1 MSPSGDQV
9 YRTVLRQSGQEII
22 EILTVLKTHV
32 KKENVAVESAPKY
45 FEALSIAM
53 DSTDPT
59 IQSLAFS
66 LICHLV
72 KRISIQDRLGSILL
86 QQGFLVLPMLLP
98 KIADSRQTT
107 VLSARR
113 ALEAYWLSSPK
124 VVEQQIRDSGL
135 SNRNPLLV
143 NESVV
148 WLNHIL
154 TSINLHFKLDPFFD
168 ALASILVKY
177 LGDARLMDNIKVLF
191 ANYYELEHNK
201 IHLYEL
207 QRVLERRGVNQNLRT
222 QIMSVIGISGHA
234 GKAKALPDSRS
245 THHESLK
252 PEVPQQSR
260 DLNQQLH
267 SDIKDSAEQGDGP
280 SSLLDAIEELL
291 LSLPNYTQETS
302 VSKIDVED
310 PEMISQ
316 MISEMLP
323 CFASKETE
331 RNWVL
336 REKAILKL
344 RGMLRGNSGSVYV
357 HEYLS
362 GIRNIAEGIQKAMLS
377 LRTTLCVNTCQ
388 LVKELTEEF
397 KIQFDG
403 IADLLFPTLNRLCS
417 TTKQLTHTNANV
429 VICAIFAHCSV
440 NARLAHRIVA
450 ASTDKSA
457 STRSYAALWLQ
468 IFILRIQSDGSLIN
482 YSDSITKVLVRLLGD
497 ANMQVRQKSK
507 DAYWKLSFFE
517 PELASDLSS
526 RLEANVLKALER
538 ARPSNGAP
546 VLQPTK
552 SRPSLKSLIM
562 AKNKQMRARQSLSR
576 GGSRNAH
583 REDIPTISD
592 TPPLKAEVT
601 HFSTTM
607 PKSPSLFRSRSL
619 HIGPAVKTEQESPHP
634 VAARPSSASLAQRDT
649 LPQIPRPVSWRE
661 LDHIFEDPLKMASL
675 KLNTSIEA
683 LNLVSSTEQ
692 ADATRRQTR
701 GPITKQLQSGKDSTV
716 EDGIKALLSALLK
729 GEEINSETSQAAR
742 KVSLTHAKYFT
753 CFFDSEEAIL
763 LLKRLLLSVELL
775 RIYAVAVE
783 TKNVP
788 VTSIIAVMEV
798 NEVYDSA
805 ASILSWIADLD
816 NIEDERNFVMQII
829 KFKSKIL
836 ATVID
841 YLLTACSK
849 LPIKNVQFD
858 SITSLLFDLVP
869 IIHTTSVNEAYKSL
883 LRELYSINN
892 IVFANL
898 LEHSPSSR
906 RAEVERLVGIV
917 NASTFKTDVTLF
929 NTDLTKINA
938 GDSLT
943 RLSPLKRP
951 SDFTMLL
958 PPREIM
964 TEKDSYNANAPESK
978 SFLNSLTLITAET
991 GPQSQKLALPENVP
1005 EDAEMEDA
1013 DVSKQ
1018 PLLAPLELSPNGECS
1033 PSTVTDNGSVDNIF
1047 LRLDESM
1054 ENSPFYPKA
1063 VLNDESVH
1071 IANDLAQVQLSNKA
1085 SVIESMLDKLDP
1097 LKDISRKSKTIAIFE
1112 DETAGSPQKLK
1123 EYNYSDYNW
1132 FNYLLARLSL
1142 EDTSSVSK
1150 RSNIETFRTSV
1161 REIASRKSDVNVF
1174 LWLLESIQ
1182 GEQEDDFKIFM
1193 ETSGYHLLE
1202 TAIWESFLSTD
1213 HNDLISAMILLKQ
1226 ILINHRRVSLERLW
1240 NMLVYLSGTIA
1251 DLDGE
1256 IGCAIEEVLEEAFCG
1271 LYTSEEL
1278 FWQISSSFQV
1288 PQLDTPTAD
1297 FILRALC
1304 KLVSAKSLSLVISDD
1319 FVKKVDQ
1326 RLRPYMAHDDAAV
1339 RKLVFTIY
1347 GHLLRAQKSCNPPYE
1362 MESLLQNLLG
1372 PQKKLVEYFG
1382 N

>member
-9 YRTVLRQSGQEII
+9 YRTVLRQSGLEII

-53 DSTDPT
+53 DSPDPA

-98 KIADSRQTT
+98 KIADPKQTT

-143 NESVV
+143 NECVV

-154 TSINLHFKLDPFFD
+154 TSINLHFKLDQFFD

-177 LGDARLMDNIKVLF
+177 LGDAPLVDNVKILL

-207 QRVLERRGVNQNLRT
+207 QRVLERRGVSQNLRT
-222 QIMSVIGISGHA
+222 QIMSVVGISGRT
-234 GKAKALPDSRS
+234 GKVKVLLNSRP
-245 THHESLK
+245 TQHEKLK
-252 PEVPQQSR
+252 LDTPQRSR
-260 DLNQQLH
+260 ELSQQLH
-267 SDIKDSAEQGDGP
+267 TDCKDTLEQGDGP
-280 SSLLDAIEELL
+280 STLPDAIETIL
-291 LSLPNYTQETS
+291 LSLPNYNQETS
-302 VSKIDVED
+302 VNKIDVED
-310 PEMISQ
+310 PESILQ

-331 RNWVL
+331 RNWVP
-336 REKAILKL
+336 REKSILKL
-344 RGMLRGNSGSVYV
+344 RGMLRGNPGSVYI

-362 GIRNIAEGIQKAMLS
+362 GVRDMAEGIQKALLS
-377 LRTTLCVNTCQ
+377 LRTTLSVNTCQ
-388 LVKELTEEF
+388 LVKELTVEF
-397 KIQFDG
+397 KHQFDG
-403 IADLLFPTLNRLCS
+403 IADILFPTLNRLCS
-417 TTKQLTHTNANV
+417 ATKQLTHTNANV
-429 VICAIFAHCSV
+429 AICAIFAHCSV
-440 NARLAHRIVA
+440 NVRLAHRIVA

-457 STRSYAALWLQ
+457 STRAYAALWLQ
-468 IFILRIQSDGSLIN
+468 ILILRAQSEGTLSN
-482 YSDSITKVLVRLLGD
+482 YSDSISKVLVRLLGD

-546 VLQPTK
+546 VLQPAK

-562 AKNKQMRARQSLSR
+562 AKNKQIRTREGISR

-583 REDIPTISD
+583 REDISLIPD
-592 TPPLKAEVT
+592 TPALKAEEMPT
-601 HFSTTM
+601 STMM

-619 HIGPAVKTEQESPHP
+619 QVGPPVKAEHESPHP
-634 VAARPSSASLAQRDT
+634 VAPRPSSASLMQRGKMPANPQPT
-649 LPQIPRPVSWRE
+649 LRSE
-661 LDHIFEDPLKMASL
+661 LERIFDRQPKLASL
-675 KLNTSIEA
+675 KNHTLIEGPNLETSM
-683 LNLVSSTEQ
+683 EQ
-692 ADATRRQTR
+692 AESPRAQTKD
-701 GPITKQLQSGKDSTV
+701 PITRQLQSGKDSTI
-716 EDGIKALLSALLK
+716 EDGVNDLHLALLK
-729 GEEINSETSQAAR
+729 GAHIDSDTCQAAR
-742 KVSLTHAKYFT
+742 KVSLTHAKFFA
-753 CFFDSEEAIL
+753 CFFESEKSIL
-763 LLKRLLLSVELL
+763 LLKKLLLPVELL

-788 VTSIIAVMEV
+788 VTSIIGVMEV

-816 NIEDERNFVMQII
+816 NIEDERSFIMQII

-841 YLLTACSK
+841 YLLAACSK

-869 IIHTTSVNEAYKSL
+869 IMHTSSVNEAYKSL

-898 LEHSPSSR
+898 LENSPGSR

-917 NASTFKTDVTLF
+917 NASAFKTDVTLF

-964 TEKDSYNANAPESK
+964 TEKDSFNASAPDFKLSPN
-978 SFLNSLTLITAET
+978 LRLTGTET
-991 GPQSQKLALPENVP
+991 GLQSQKLVLPENMP
-1005 EDAEMEDA
+1005 EDADMEEA

-1018 PLLAPLELSPNGECS
+1018 LQSEPLDLSPSGDCS
-1033 PSTVTDNGSVDNIF
+1033 PSTVTDNGSIDNIF

-1054 ENSPFYPKA
+1054 ENSPFYPKGG
-1063 VLNDESVH
+1063 LNDESMH
-1071 IANDLAQVQLSNKA
+1071 IADDLAQVQLSNKA

-1097 LKDISRKSKTIAIFE
+1097 LKDISSRSKTIAIFE

-1142 EDTSSVSK
+1142 EDTSTMSK
-1150 RSNIETFRTSV
+1150 RNDVETFRASV
-1161 REIASRKSDVNVF
+1161 RAISSRKTDSNVF

-1182 GEQEDDFKIFM
+1182 GDQEEDFRIFM
-1193 ETSGYHLLE
+1193 ETSGYQLLE

-1213 HNDLISAMILLKQ
+1213 RNDLISTMILLKQ
-1226 ILINHRRVSLERLW
+1226 ILINHRRVNLERLW
-1240 NMLVYLSGTIA
+1240 EMLVYLSGTV
-1251 DLDGE
+1251 DDVDGE
-1256 IGCAIEEVLEEAFCG
+1256 IDCAIEEVLDEAFCG
-1271 LYTSEEL
+1271 LFTSEEL
-1278 FWQISSSFQV
+1278 FWQISASFHV

-1297 FILRALC
+1297 FVLRALG
-1304 KLVSAKSLSLVISDD
+1304 KLVSAKSLSLVISDE

-1326 RLRPYMAHDDAAV
+1326 KLRPYMTHDDAAV

-1347 GHLLRAQKSCNPPYE
+1347 GHLLRAQKSCNSPNE
-1362 MESLLQNLLG
+1362 MELLLQNLLG